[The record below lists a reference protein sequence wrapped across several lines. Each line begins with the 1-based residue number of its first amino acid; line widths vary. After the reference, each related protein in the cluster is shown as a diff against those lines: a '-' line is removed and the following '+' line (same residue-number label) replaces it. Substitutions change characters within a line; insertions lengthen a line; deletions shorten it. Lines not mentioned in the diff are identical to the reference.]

1 MELDEKR
8 FKELMHRQR
17 DLIWRVCSS
26 YRLSAAWTTED
37 AFHEVL
43 CDLWRGFGTFDRRSS
58 ESTWVYRVAVNTMN
72 SLARKMG
79 NRAESERPASWIVG
93 PSQSDAGEANK
104 PTAPPLDGHDHV
116 YRDDDYRDLVEL
128 IEATPEPDR
137 TIIKAHVQGYGY
149 KEISKITG
157 LSIAAV
163 SMRLT
168 RALRKLRKLY
178 NQK

>member
-1 MELDEKR
+1 MELDEKT
-8 FKELMHRQR
+8 FKELIHRQR

-43 CDLWRGFGTFDRRSS
+43 CDLWRGYSTFDRRSS

-79 NRAESERPASWIVG
+79 N
-93 PSQSDAGEANK
+93 Q
-104 PTAPPLDGHDHV
+104 PTAPPPSETKEQG

-137 TIIKAHVQGYGY
+137 TIIRVHVQGYGY
-149 KEISKITG
+149 KDIAKITG

>member
-1 MELDEKR
+1 MELDEKT
-8 FKELMHRQR
+8 FKELIHRQR

-26 YRLSAAWTTED
+26 YRMSAAWTTED

-43 CDLWRGFGTFDRRSS
+43 CDLWRGIGTFDQRSS
-58 ESTWVYRVAVNTMN
+58 ESTWVYRIATNTMN

-79 NRAESERPASWIVG
+79 N
-93 PSQSDAGEANK
+93 Q
-104 PTAPPLDGHDHV
+104 PTAPPPEGHDPG
-116 YRDDDYRDLVEL
+116 YRNDDYRDLVEL
-128 IEATPEPDR
+128 IETTPEPDR
-137 TIIKAHVQGYGY
+137 TIIKAHAKGYGY
-149 KEISKITG
+149 KDIAKITG

>member
-8 FKELMHRQR
+8 FKELVHRQR

-37 AFHEVL
+37 ALHEVL

-58 ESTWVYRVAVNTMN
+58 ESTWVYRIATNTMN
-72 SLARKMG
+72 SLTRKMG
-79 NRAESERPASWIVG
+79 N
-93 PSQSDAGEANK
+93 Q
-104 PTAPPLDGHDHV
+104 PTAPPPEGHDPG

-137 TIIKAHVQGYGY
+137 TIIKAHAQGYGY
-149 KEISKITG
+149 KDIAKITG

>member
-1 MELDEKR
+1 MELDEKT
-8 FKELMHRQR
+8 FKDLIHRQR

-43 CDLWRGFGTFDRRSS
+43 CDLWRGYGSFDRRSN

-72 SLARKMG
+72 SLARKKG
-79 NRAESERPASWIVG
+79 NLPTVG
-93 PSQSDAGEANK
+93 FDADVGTPS
-104 PTAPPLDGHDHV
+104 
-116 YRDDDYRDLVEL
+116 YRDDDYRDLVQL

-137 TIIKAHVQGYGY
+137 TIIKTHAQGYGY
-149 KEISKITG
+149 KEIAKITG
-157 LSIAAV
+157 LSVAAV

-178 NQK
+178 NHK